1 MTLRDLENTAPW
13 EWPQSAGKKLLDV
26 LRDPKS
32 SKADRLTAADLAGS
46 LTVMSDNMAEALL
59 AIVRNGGQPDDVR
72 ARAAISL
79 GPALESADTEAIAD
93 MGWDAPI
100 SEEEFDRIRDELR
113 TAFEDRAVS
122 KEVRRRVL
130 EGSVR
135 APQDWHTDAVREAY
149 ASGDREW
156 MLTAAFCMRYVPGFD
171 DEIMKLLDSKDEEIY
186 YEAISAAGER
196 EVEEA
201 WPHVRALLK
210 PPTKDKH
217 LLLAAIEA
225 APGVNPEESR
235 RLLADLLDS
244 DDEEIVEAA
253 DEAIA
258 MAEGYSEDDDDDEE
272 DEDDE

>member
-1 MTLRDLENTAPW
+1 
-13 EWPQSAGKKLLDV
+13 V
-26 LRDPKS
+26 LRDPQS
-32 SKADRLTAADLAGS
+32 SKADRLTAADLSGS
-46 LTVMSDNMAEALL
+46 LTVMSDEMAEALL
-59 AIVRNGGQPDDVR
+59 AIVRNGSQPDDVR

-100 SEEEFDRIRDELR
+100 SETEFDRVREELR
-113 TAFEDRAVS
+113 KAFEDRTAP

-149 ASGDREW
+149 SSGDREW
-156 MLTAAFCMRYVPGFD
+156 TLTAAFCMRYVPGFNA
-171 DEIMKLLDSKDEEIY
+171 EIMKLLESKDAEIY

-225 APGVNPEESR
+225 APGVNPEEAR
-235 RLLADLLDS
+235 MFLADLLGS
-244 DDEEIVEAA
+244 NDEEIVEAA

-258 MAEGYSEDDDDDEE
+258 MAEGYSDEEDQDDDEE
-272 DEDDE
+272 DEDEEEEDL